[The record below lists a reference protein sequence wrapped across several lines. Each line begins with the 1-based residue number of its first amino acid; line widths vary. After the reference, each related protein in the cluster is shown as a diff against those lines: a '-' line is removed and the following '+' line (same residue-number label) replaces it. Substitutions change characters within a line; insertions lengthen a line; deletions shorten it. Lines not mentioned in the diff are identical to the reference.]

1 MLRHLPILLSA
12 LFLAQQETP
21 PTRKG
26 TEVPAELA
34 RQIDQAVDRGVA
46 WVRQQQQKNGSFRFS
61 ALKQDIYGEHPL
73 GETCLAVLAM
83 LSAGIPREDPAIA
96 EGIEYVLDN
105 PARGTYER
113 GLSLMALDM
122 AAAPSWERRAL
133 EKMTAEK
140 RKAYKFP
147 RAHGPKERERMAED
161 SAQLLKSWGQ
171 GYWSYEMKSGSAG
184 DISNTQFALLGL
196 KAAARCGLDVPVAV
210 FEKTMQIFL
219 QTQTRVGPRVT
230 YPQAFGEP
238 GEPGGYYI
246 DLPAEARGWSYWH
259 GNYGAS
265 ENEITG
271 SRTHIGIAC
280 IALCRDEILR
290 RGDEDARMNLKARDA
305 AVKDAILD
313 GLAWAHANYSVE
325 KNPGTEDF
333 MKKAPWPV
341 NGAWYYYYLYAVERT
356 GALLPTRLIGRRD
369 WYQEGAE
376 ALIKRQKKDGSWIE
390 LNPLV
395 DTAFALLFLRKAT
408 TPSIHSMPRDFA
420 H

>member
-1 MLRHLPILLSA
+1 MMRA
-12 LFLAQQETP
+12 CFAFLAPLLLQAQESP
-21 PTRKG
+21 PIRKG
-26 TEVPAELA
+26 TEVPVELA

-83 LSAGIPREDPAIA
+83 LSAGISREDPAI
-96 EGIEYVLDN
+96 ENGIEYLLDN

-122 AAAPSWERRAL
+122 AAAPSWERRML
-133 EKMTAEK
+133 EKMSAAA
-140 RKAYKFP
+140 RKKYKFP

-161 SAQLLKSWGQ
+161 SAMLVKSWGQ

-196 KAAARCGLDVPVAV
+196 KAATRSGFDVPVAL
-210 FEKTMQIFL
+210 FARTMQIFMD
-219 QTQTRVGPRVT
+219 TQTRTGTRLT

-280 IALCRDEILR
+280 LALCRDEILR
-290 RGDEDARMNLKARDA
+290 RGDGEELATLKLRDA

-313 GLAWAHANYSVE
+313 GLAWVYKNYSVE

-341 NGAWYYYYLYAVERT
+341 NGAWYYYYLYAIERT
-356 GALLPTRLIGRRD
+356 GALLPTRLIGKHD

-376 ALIKRQKKDGSWIE
+376 ALLKRQRKDGSWIE

-408 TPSIHSMPRDFA
+408 TPSIYSLPRDFA
-420 H
+420 Q